1 MRFCKKTK
9 KTSGLVTNRFNN
21 NNKKVNI
28 HIIHTLQLHIP
39 GFNMFTYFKKCS
51 ALIVKLGLIDEV
63 CDLPRDIDISIL
75 LQASNDGRPD
85 ISLLAS

>member
-1 MRFCKKTK
+1 
-9 KTSGLVTNRFNN
+9 
-21 NNKKVNI
+21 
-28 HIIHTLQLHIP
+28 
-39 GFNMFTYFKKCS
+39 MFTYFKKCS